1 MAKKMITAETA
12 IKLGREIS
20 IAGIMGQSS
29 NSLVLLDTEN
39 LNAYPASDQFHAVI
53 EEVGPNDIEY
63 ADFHDVHTPVLNG
76 DIA

>member
-12 IKLGREIS
+12 IQLGREIS
-20 IAGIMGQSS
+20 IAGMMGQSS

-53 EEVGPNDIEY
+53 EDVSAHDIEY
-63 ADFHDVHTPVLNG
+63 ADFHRVQAPVLKD